1 MSWWL
6 VGALQVSLVIHAVL
20 LVVCLWRVWHGRD
33 MFDRL
38 MGADLVGTLVLAQ
51 LVLLAMLTG
60 NTLLV
65 DVALGLVVLG
75 FIGTVAIAR
84 YLGEAED

>member
-1 MSWWL
+1 MSRWL
-6 VGALQVSLVIHAVL
+6 VLVLQTSLGIHVVL
-20 LVVCLWRVWHGRD
+20 LMVCLWRVWRGRD

-60 NTLLV
+60 NTLLM

-75 FIGTVAIAR
+75 FVGTVAFAR
-84 YLGEAED
+84 YLAETED